1 MPNVYTRT
9 GDKGDTGL
17 FGGSRVPKQS
27 LRVEA
32 YGTVDEANAA
42 LGAAKAMLPAGQWRR
57 RVHDVQQRLFV
68 LAAELASDPEG
79 AAILANKINTGDIT
93 DLEHLIDDCLAV
105 TGPQREFVVPGRDDR
120 SGAFHQARTV
130 VRRAERRVLT
140 LAETEPVRPEL
151 IKYLNRLSDAVYSL
165 ARLAET
171 WRDEEI
177 ERIVR
182 DAVAKVLGT
191 PSKQAQ
197 PDREERAARVETT
210 PSKPV
215 EPDRDEGA
223 VRVETTPSKPVE
235 PDRDEGAVRVE
246 TTRQPKNRPNP
257 GHHGFDTASSQSEQT
272 GSTNFTRAKLA
283 QPDHEPLGE
292 RSTPTPS
299 RGRTPARRF
308 DLAAAKRIAERA
320 EARSAEL
327 GVPVV
332 IAAADAGGNLMLLH
346 RIEGA
351 LLASIEIAI
360 NKAWSAVAFQ
370 APTATLGP
378 LATGDGPLPG
388 LADTNSGRVV
398 LFGGGVPVHVDGE
411 LAGAIGISGGT
422 AEQDVDIATCAL
434 QDWNTIGEQ

>member
-197 PDREERAARVETT
+197 PDREEREARVETT

-215 EPDRDEGA
+215 EPD
-223 VRVETTPSKPVE
+223 
-235 PDRDEGAVRVE
+235 
-246 TTRQPKNRPNP
+246 
-257 GHHGFDTASSQSEQT
+257 
-272 GSTNFTRAKLA
+272 
-283 QPDHEPLGE
+283 HEPLGE
-292 RSTPTPS
+292 QSAPAPS
-299 RGRTPARRF
+299 RGRTPVRRF

>member
-79 AAILANKINTGDIT
+79 AAILANKINTSDIT

-215 EPDRDEGA
+215 EPD
-223 VRVETTPSKPVE
+223 
-235 PDRDEGAVRVE
+235 
-246 TTRQPKNRPNP
+246 
-257 GHHGFDTASSQSEQT
+257 
-272 GSTNFTRAKLA
+272 
-283 QPDHEPLGE
+283 HEPPGE
-292 RSTPTPS
+292 RSAPTPS

>member
-79 AAILANKINTGDIT
+79 TAILANKINTGDIT

-191 PSKQAQ
+191 PSKQ
-197 PDREERAARVETT
+197 VG
-210 PSKPV
+210 
-215 EPDRDEGA
+215 PDRDEG
-223 VRVETTPSKPVE
+223 V
-235 PDRDEGAVRVE
+235 VRVE

-257 GHHGFDTASSQSEQT
+257 GHHGFDTASSPSEQA
-272 GSTNFTRAKLA
+272 GSTNFARAKLA
-283 QPDHEPLGE
+283 QPDGEPLGE
-292 RSTPTPS
+292 RSAPAPF
-299 RGRTPARRF
+299 RGRTPVRRF

-346 RIEGA
+346 RVEGA

-378 LATGDGPLPG
+378 LASGDGPLPG

>member
-79 AAILANKINTGDIT
+79 AAILANKINTEDIT

-210 PSKPV
+210 
-215 EPDRDEGA
+215 
-223 VRVETTPSKPVE
+223 
-235 PDRDEGAVRVE
+235 
-246 TTRQPKNRPNP
+246 RQPKNRPNP
-257 GHHGFDTASSQSEQT
+257 GHHGFDTASSPSEQA

-292 RSTPTPS
+292 QSAPAPS
-299 RGRTPARRF
+299 RGRTPVRRF

>member
-17 FGGSRVPKQS
+17 FGGSRGPKQS

-191 PSKQAQ
+191 PSKQVE
-197 PDREERAARVETT
+197 PDREERAARVETP

-215 EPDRDEGA
+215 APDRDEGA

-235 PDRDEGAVRVE
+235 PD
-246 TTRQPKNRPNP
+246 
-257 GHHGFDTASSQSEQT
+257 
-272 GSTNFTRAKLA
+272 
-283 QPDHEPLGE
+283 HEPLGE
-292 RSTPTPS
+292 RSAPAPF

-346 RIEGA
+346 RVEGA

-378 LATGDGPLPG
+378 LASGDGPLPG

>member
-210 PSKPV
+210 
-215 EPDRDEGA
+215 
-223 VRVETTPSKPVE
+223 
-235 PDRDEGAVRVE
+235 
-246 TTRQPKNRPNP
+246 RQPKNRPNP
-257 GHHGFDTASSQSEQT
+257 GHHGFDTASSQSEQA

-283 QPDHEPLGE
+283 QPDGEPPGE
-292 RSTPTPS
+292 RSTPAPS

>member
-1 MPNVYTRT
+1 MPHVYTRT

-79 AAILANKINTGDIT
+79 ATILANKINADDIT

-151 IKYLNRLSDAVYSL
+151 ITYLNRLSDAVYSL

-191 PSKQAQ
+191 PSEQAQ
-197 PDREERAARVETT
+197 
-210 PSKPV
+210 
-215 EPDRDEGA
+215 
-223 VRVETTPSKPVE
+223 

-257 GHHGFDTASSQSEQT
+257 GHHGFDTASSPSEQA

-283 QPDHEPLGE
+283 QPDGEPLGE
-292 RSTPTPS
+292 RSASAPS
-299 RGRTPARRF
+299 RGRTPIRRF

-422 AEQDVDIATCAL
+422 AEQDVDIATFAL

>member
-79 AAILANKINTGDIT
+79 ATILANKINADDIT

-191 PSKQAQ
+191 PSKQ
-197 PDREERAARVETT
+197 
-210 PSKPV
+210 V

-257 GHHGFDTASSQSEQT
+257 GHHGFDTASSPSEQA

-292 RSTPTPS
+292 RSAPAPS
-299 RGRTPARRF
+299 RGRAAVRRF

-346 RIEGA
+346 RVEGA

-378 LATGDGPLPG
+378 LASGDGPLPG

>member
-197 PDREERAARVETT
+197 PDREEREARVETT

-215 EPDRDEGA
+215 EPDHE
-223 VRVETTPSKPVE
+223 
-235 PDRDEGAVRVE
+235 EGAVRVE

-292 RSTPTPS
+292 QSTPAPS
-299 RGRTPARRF
+299 RGRAAVRRF

-320 EARSAEL
+320 EARSTEL

>member
-1 MPNVYTRT
+1 MPHVYTRT

-79 AAILANKINTGDIT
+79 AAILANKINAEDIT

-191 PSKQAQ
+191 PSTQAP
-197 PDREERAARVETT
+197 PDREERAARVEAT

-215 EPDRDEGA
+215 EPD
-223 VRVETTPSKPVE
+223 
-235 PDRDEGAVRVE
+235 
-246 TTRQPKNRPNP
+246 
-257 GHHGFDTASSQSEQT
+257 
-272 GSTNFTRAKLA
+272 
-283 QPDHEPLGE
+283 HEPLGE
-292 RSTPTPS
+292 QSAPAPS
-299 RGRTPARRF
+299 RGRTPVRRF

-378 LATGDGPLPG
+378 LASGDGPLPG

>member
-1 MPNVYTRT
+1 MPHVYTRT

-79 AAILANKINTGDIT
+79 ATILANTINADDIT

-151 IKYLNRLSDAVYSL
+151 ITYLNRLSDAVYSL

-191 PSKQAQ
+191 PAT
-197 PDREERAARVETT
+197 PDGEPKGEQSAST
-210 PSKPV
+210 PS
-215 EPDRDEGA
+215 
-223 VRVETTPSKPVE
+223 
-235 PDRDEGAVRVE
+235 
-246 TTRQPKNRPNP
+246 
-257 GHHGFDTASSQSEQT
+257 
-272 GSTNFTRAKLA
+272 
-283 QPDHEPLGE
+283 
-292 RSTPTPS
+292 PS
-299 RGRTPARRF
+299 RMPARRF

-346 RIEGA
+346 RVEGA
-351 LLASIEIAI
+351 LLASTEVAI

-378 LATGDGPLPG
+378 LATEDGPFPG

-398 LFGGGVPVHVDGE
+398 LFGGGVPVHVDGK

>member
-197 PDREERAARVETT
+197 PDHEERAA
-210 PSKPV
+210 
-215 EPDRDEGA
+215 
-223 VRVETTPSKPVE
+223 
-235 PDRDEGAVRVE
+235 RVE

-257 GHHGFDTASSQSEQT
+257 GHHGFDTASSQSEQA

-283 QPDHEPLGE
+283 QPDREPPGE
-292 RSTPTPS
+292 RSAPTPS

-320 EARSAEL
+320 EVRSAEL

>member
-151 IKYLNRLSDAVYSL
+151 ITYLNRLSDAVYSL

-191 PSKQAQ
+191 PSDPEPA
-197 PDREERAARVETT
+197 ETI
-210 PSKPV
+210 PSKLV
-215 EPDRDEGA
+215 EPDR
-223 VRVETTPSKPVE
+223 
-235 PDRDEGAVRVE
+235 
-246 TTRQPKNRPNP
+246 
-257 GHHGFDTASSQSEQT
+257 
-272 GSTNFTRAKLA
+272 
-283 QPDHEPLGE
+283 EPLGE
-292 RSTPTPS
+292 QSVSKPS

-351 LLASIEIAI
+351 LLASIEVAI

-378 LATGDGPLPG
+378 LATEDGPFPG

>member
-79 AAILANKINTGDIT
+79 ATILANKINADDIT

-151 IKYLNRLSDAVYSL
+151 ITYLNRLSDAVYSL

-215 EPDRDEGA
+215 EPD
-223 VRVETTPSKPVE
+223 
-235 PDRDEGAVRVE
+235 
-246 TTRQPKNRPNP
+246 
-257 GHHGFDTASSQSEQT
+257 
-272 GSTNFTRAKLA
+272 
-283 QPDHEPLGE
+283 HEPLGE
-292 RSTPTPS
+292 QSAPAPS
-299 RGRTPARRF
+299 RGRTPVRRF

-346 RIEGA
+346 RVEGA

>member
-79 AAILANKINTGDIT
+79 ATILANKINAEDIT

-191 PSKQAQ
+191 PSKQ
-197 PDREERAARVETT
+197 
-210 PSKPV
+210 
-215 EPDRDEGA
+215 
-223 VRVETTPSKPVE
+223 VE

-257 GHHGFDTASSQSEQT
+257 GHHGFDTASSQSEQA

-292 RSTPTPS
+292 QSAPAPS
-299 RGRTPARRF
+299 RGRTPVRRF

>member
-151 IKYLNRLSDAVYSL
+151 ITYLNRLSDAVYSL

-191 PSKQAQ
+191 PSKQ
-197 PDREERAARVETT
+197 
-210 PSKPV
+210 
-215 EPDRDEGA
+215 
-223 VRVETTPSKPVE
+223 VE

-257 GHHGFDTASSQSEQT
+257 GHHGFDTASSPSEQA

-283 QPDHEPLGE
+283 QPDHEPLDE
-292 RSTPTPS
+292 RSASAPS
-299 RGRTPARRF
+299 RGRAAVRRF

-378 LATGDGPLPG
+378 LASGDGPLPG

>member
-79 AAILANKINTGDIT
+79 ATILANKINADDIT

-191 PSKQAQ
+191 PSKQ
-197 PDREERAARVETT
+197 
-210 PSKPV
+210 
-215 EPDRDEGA
+215 
-223 VRVETTPSKPVE
+223 VE

-257 GHHGFDTASSQSEQT
+257 GHHGFDTASSPSEQA

-283 QPDHEPLGE
+283 QPDGEPLGE
-292 RSTPTPS
+292 RSASAPS
-299 RGRTPARRF
+299 RGRTPIRRF

>member
-223 VRVETTPSKPVE
+223 VRVETT
-235 PDRDEGAVRVE
+235 
-246 TTRQPKNRPNP
+246 RQPKNRPNP

-292 RSTPTPS
+292 QSAPAPS
-299 RGRTPARRF
+299 RGRTPVRRF

-378 LATGDGPLPG
+378 LATEDGPFPG

>member
-151 IKYLNRLSDAVYSL
+151 ITYLNRLSDAVYSL

-215 EPDRDEGA
+215 EPD
-223 VRVETTPSKPVE
+223 
-235 PDRDEGAVRVE
+235 
-246 TTRQPKNRPNP
+246 
-257 GHHGFDTASSQSEQT
+257 
-272 GSTNFTRAKLA
+272 
-283 QPDHEPLGE
+283 HEPLGE
-292 RSTPTPS
+292 QSAPAPS
-299 RGRTPARRF
+299 RGRTPVRRF

-378 LATGDGPLPG
+378 LASGDGPLPG

>member
-68 LAAELASDPEG
+68 LAAELASDPKG

-223 VRVETTPSKPVE
+223 VRVETT
-235 PDRDEGAVRVE
+235 
-246 TTRQPKNRPNP
+246 RQPKNRPNP
-257 GHHGFDTASSQSEQT
+257 GHHGFDTASSQSEQA

-283 QPDHEPLGE
+283 QPDREPLGE
-292 RSTPTPS
+292 QSESKPF

-346 RIEGA
+346 RVEGA
-351 LLASIEIAI
+351 LLASTEVAI

-378 LATGDGPLPG
+378 LATEDGPLPG

>member
-79 AAILANKINTGDIT
+79 AAILANKINTSDIT

-191 PSKQAQ
+191 PSKQ
-197 PDREERAARVETT
+197 
-210 PSKPV
+210 V

-235 PDRDEGAVRVE
+235 PD
-246 TTRQPKNRPNP
+246 
-257 GHHGFDTASSQSEQT
+257 
-272 GSTNFTRAKLA
+272 
-283 QPDHEPLGE
+283 HEPLGE
-292 RSTPTPS
+292 QSAPAPS
-299 RGRTPARRF
+299 RGRTPVRRF

>member
-191 PSKQAQ
+191 PSKQVE

-215 EPDRDEGA
+215 EPDRVEGA

-235 PDRDEGAVRVE
+235 PD
-246 TTRQPKNRPNP
+246 
-257 GHHGFDTASSQSEQT
+257 
-272 GSTNFTRAKLA
+272 
-283 QPDHEPLGE
+283 HEPLGE
-292 RSTPTPS
+292 RSAPAPF

-346 RIEGA
+346 RVEGA

-378 LATGDGPLPG
+378 LASGDGPLPG

>member
-57 RVHDVQQRLFV
+57 RVHDMQQRLFV

-191 PSKQAQ
+191 PSKQ
-197 PDREERAARVETT
+197 V
-210 PSKPV
+210 
-215 EPDRDEGA
+215 G
-223 VRVETTPSKPVE
+223 

-257 GHHGFDTASSQSEQT
+257 GHHGFDTASSQSEQA

-292 RSTPTPS
+292 RSTPAPS

-346 RIEGA
+346 RVEGA

>member
-191 PSKQAQ
+191 PSKQ
-197 PDREERAARVETT
+197 
-210 PSKPV
+210 V
-215 EPDRDEGA
+215 EPDRKERA
-223 VRVETTPSKPVE
+223 ARVETTPSKPVE

-257 GHHGFDTASSQSEQT
+257 GHHGFDTASSPSEQA

-292 RSTPTPS
+292 QSAPAPS
-299 RGRTPARRF
+299 RGRTPVRRF

-398 LFGGGVPVHVDGE
+398 LFGGGVPVYVDGE

>member
-79 AAILANKINTGDIT
+79 AAILANKINTSDIT
-93 DLEHLIDDCLAV
+93 GLEHLIDDCLAV

-191 PSKQAQ
+191 PSKQVE
-197 PDREERAARVETT
+197 PDREERAA
-210 PSKPV
+210 
-215 EPDRDEGA
+215 
-223 VRVETTPSKPVE
+223 
-235 PDRDEGAVRVE
+235 
-246 TTRQPKNRPNP
+246 
-257 GHHGFDTASSQSEQT
+257 
-272 GSTNFTRAKLA
+272 
-283 QPDHEPLGE
+283 
-292 RSTPTPS
+292 
-299 RGRTPARRF
+299 RTPARRF

-378 LATGDGPLPG
+378 LASGDGPLPG

>member
-191 PSKQAQ
+191 PSKQVE

-215 EPDRDEGA
+215 EPDG
-223 VRVETTPSKPVE
+223 E
-235 PDRDEGAVRVE
+235 P
-246 TTRQPKNRPNP
+246 P
-257 GHHGFDTASSQSEQT
+257 
-272 GSTNFTRAKLA
+272 
-283 QPDHEPLGE
+283 GE
-292 RSTPTPS
+292 RSAPTPS

>member
-79 AAILANKINTGDIT
+79 ATILANKINAEDIT

-215 EPDRDEGA
+215 EPD
-223 VRVETTPSKPVE
+223 
-235 PDRDEGAVRVE
+235 
-246 TTRQPKNRPNP
+246 
-257 GHHGFDTASSQSEQT
+257 
-272 GSTNFTRAKLA
+272 
-283 QPDHEPLGE
+283 HEPLGE
-292 RSTPTPS
+292 QSAPAPS
-299 RGRTPARRF
+299 RGRTPVRRF

>member
-1 MPNVYTRT
+1 MPHVYTRT

-79 AAILANKINTGDIT
+79 AAILANTINADDIT

-151 IKYLNRLSDAVYSL
+151 ITYLNRLSDAVYSL

-215 EPDRDEGA
+215 EPD
-223 VRVETTPSKPVE
+223 
-235 PDRDEGAVRVE
+235 
-246 TTRQPKNRPNP
+246 
-257 GHHGFDTASSQSEQT
+257 
-272 GSTNFTRAKLA
+272 
-283 QPDHEPLGE
+283 HEPLGE
-292 RSTPTPS
+292 QSAPAPS
-299 RGRTPARRF
+299 RGRTPVRRF

>member
-191 PSKQAQ
+191 PSKQ
-197 PDREERAARVETT
+197 
-210 PSKPV
+210 
-215 EPDRDEGA
+215 
-223 VRVETTPSKPVE
+223 VE

-257 GHHGFDTASSQSEQT
+257 GHHGFDTASSPSEQA

-283 QPDHEPLGE
+283 QPDGEPLGE
-292 RSTPTPS
+292 RSASAPS
-299 RGRTPARRF
+299 RGRTPIRRF

>member
-1 MPNVYTRT
+1 MPHVYTRT

-151 IKYLNRLSDAVYSL
+151 ITYLNRLSDAVYSL

-191 PSKQAQ
+191 PSKQ
-197 PDREERAARVETT
+197 
-210 PSKPV
+210 
-215 EPDRDEGA
+215 
-223 VRVETTPSKPVE
+223 VE

-257 GHHGFDTASSQSEQT
+257 GHHGFDTASSPSEQA

-292 RSTPTPS
+292 QSAPAPS
-299 RGRTPARRF
+299 RGRTPVRRF

>member
-79 AAILANKINTGDIT
+79 ATILANKINADDIT

-197 PDREERAARVETT
+197 PDHEERAA
-210 PSKPV
+210 
-215 EPDRDEGA
+215 
-223 VRVETTPSKPVE
+223 RVETTPSKPVE

-257 GHHGFDTASSQSEQT
+257 GHHGFDTASSQSEQA

-283 QPDHEPLGE
+283 QPDGEPLGKQ
-292 RSTPTPS
+292 STSAPS
-299 RGRTPARRF
+299 HGRTPVRRF